1 MCGREVGGLIR
12 VEKRRRSGSPGGGGG
27 GGRGGPEGAEKAPGA
42 GAALLPA
49 GFQSSP
55 VV

>member
-1 MCGREVGGLIR
+1 MCGGEGGGLTQ
-12 VEKRRRSGSPGGGGG
+12 VEKRRGSDLPGGGGG
-27 GGRGGPEGAEKAPGA
+27 GGRGGPERAEKAPGA